1 MSRIKSR
8 DTKPELRLRRAL
20 WALGLR
26 YRLGASVIGRPDVV
40 FKSAKLAVFVDGCF
54 WHGCP
59 RHGVMPKNNRDFW
72 RKKIGGNVERD
83 RRVNDLLRAAGWGVL
98 RFWEHDVDSDLQNVL
113 SAVAAAVP
121 PK

>member
-26 YRLGASVIGRPDVV
+26 YRLGASVVGR
-40 FKSAKLAVFVDGCF
+40 
-54 WHGCP
+54 HGCP